1 MDYKY
6 HKGQIVR
13 VRADLKVDE
22 RYPMENDPDINVL
35 FVHPMKKFRG
45 RLITIFSVGPAY
57 SLTGGEGFA
66 WSDGMLELPDGVCF
80 VSLL

>member
-6 HKGQIVR
+6 HKGQLVR
-13 VRADLKVDE
+13 VRADLKVDQ
-22 RYPMENDPDINVL
+22 RYPMENDPGINVL
-35 FVHPMKKFRG
+35 FVYQMKKFRG
-45 RLITIFSVGPAY
+45 RLMTISSVGPAY

-66 WSDGMLELPDGVCF
+66 WSDGMLESPDGVCF